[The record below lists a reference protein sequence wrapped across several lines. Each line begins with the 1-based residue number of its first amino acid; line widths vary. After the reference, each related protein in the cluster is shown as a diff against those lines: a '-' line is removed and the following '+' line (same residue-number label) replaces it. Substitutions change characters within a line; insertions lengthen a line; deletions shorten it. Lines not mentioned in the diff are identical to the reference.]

1 MAKGVDFICIG
12 CSMRDCTAITAQAK
26 LSATQ
31 GVPMTQHNNSTDRFH
46 PDEWQL
52 RVDLAACYRLVALYG
67 WSDLV
72 FTHISAKLPSSVA
85 GDAHQ
90 FLINPYGLMFDEI
103 TASSLVKI
111 DMHCNKLDE
120 DNPHPVNPAGF
131 VIHSAVHE
139 ARPDA
144 GCVLHTHTRAGIAV
158 SAQKHGVL
166 AISQQS
172 TFVLASLAYHDYEG
186 VAIRDDEKTRLQTD
200 LGESNYLM
208 LRNHGLLTVGK
219 SIEDAFLQMYTFEN
233 TCRIQVDALAG
244 QTTPTDLTAVN
255 PQILT
260 GVAHAM
266 KVQTGGLG
274 GSFVWPSLLRK
285 LNRENPGYDV

>member
-1 MAKGVDFICIG
+1 M
-12 CSMRDCTAITAQAK
+12 
-26 LSATQ
+26 
-31 GVPMTQHNNSTDRFH
+31 NNKPGTMH

-72 FTHISAKLPSSVA
+72 FTHISAKLPASVT
-85 GDAHQ
+85 GGEDQ

-103 TASSLVKI
+103 TASSLVKV
-111 DMHCNKLDE
+111 DMACNKLD
-120 DNPHPVNPAGF
+120 DSPHPVNPAGF
-131 VIHSAVHE
+131 VIHSAVH
-139 ARPDA
+139 AVRPDA
-144 GCVLHTHTRAGIAV
+144 GCVLHTHTRAGVAV

-166 AISQQS
+166 PISQQS

-186 VAIRDDEKTRLQTD
+186 VAIRDDEKVRLQAD
-200 LGESNYLM
+200 LGQANYLM

-219 SIEDAFLQMYTFEN
+219 TIADAFLSMYTFEN

-244 QTTPTDLTAVN
+244 QAGPGELTAVN
-255 PQILT
+255 PQILG

-266 KVQTGGLG
+266 KVQTGGIG
-274 GSFVWPSLLRK
+274 GAFVWPSLLRK
-285 LNRENPGYDV
+285 LQRENPGFDM

>member
-1 MAKGVDFICIG
+1 M
-12 CSMRDCTAITAQAK
+12 
-26 LSATQ
+26 
-31 GVPMTQHNNSTDRFH
+31 H

-72 FTHISAKLPSSVA
+72 FTHISAKLPASVT
-85 GDAHQ
+85 GGEDQ

-103 TASSLVKI
+103 TASSLVKV
-111 DMHCNKLDE
+111 DMACNKVGDS
-120 DNPHPVNPAGF
+120 PHPVNPAGF
-131 VIHSAVHE
+131 VIHSAVH
-139 ARPDA
+139 AVRPDA
-144 GCVLHTHTRAGIAV
+144 GCVLHTHTRAGVAV

-166 AISQQS
+166 PISQQS

-186 VAIRDDEKTRLQTD
+186 VAIRDDEKARLQAD
-200 LGESNYLM
+200 LGSANYLM

-219 SIEDAFLQMYTFEN
+219 TIADAFLSMYTFEN

-244 QTTPTDLTAVN
+244 QSSPSDLTPVN
-255 PQILT
+255 PQILG

-266 KVQTGGLG
+266 KVQTGGIG
-274 GSFVWPSLLRK
+274 GAFVWPSLLRK
-285 LNRENPGYDV
+285 LQRDNPGFDV

>member
-1 MAKGVDFICIG
+1 MKQ
-12 CSMRDCTAITAQAK
+12 STKPT
-26 LSATQ
+26 TQ
-31 GVPMTQHNNSTDRFH
+31 MDHQMH
-46 PDEWQL
+46 PDEWAL

-72 FTHISAKLPSSVA
+72 FTHISAKLPASVS
-85 GDAHQ
+85 GEEHQ

-103 TASSLVKI
+103 TASSLVKV
-111 DMHCNKLDE
+111 DMQCNKLDA

-139 ARPDA
+139 ARHEA
-144 GCVLHTHTRAGIAV
+144 GCVLHTHTRAGVAV
-158 SAQKHGVL
+158 SAQKEGVL
-166 AISQQS
+166 PISQQS

-186 VAIRDDEKTRLQTD
+186 VAIRDEEKLRLQKD
-200 LGESNYLM
+200 LADANYLM

-219 SIEDAFLQMYTFEN
+219 TIADAFLQMYTFEN
-233 TCRIQVDALAG
+233 SCRIQVDALAG
-244 QTTPTDLTAVN
+244 QNKAADLIAID
-255 PQILT
+255 PQVLT

-274 GSFVWPSLLRK
+274 GSFVWPSLIRK
-285 LNRENPGYDV
+285 LDRENPGYDV